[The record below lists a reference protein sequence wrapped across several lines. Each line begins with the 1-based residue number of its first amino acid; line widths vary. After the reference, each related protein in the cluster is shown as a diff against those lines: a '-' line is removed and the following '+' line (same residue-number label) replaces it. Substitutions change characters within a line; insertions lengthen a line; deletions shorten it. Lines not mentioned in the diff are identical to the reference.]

1 MNTFLTKLAMLVM
14 FLLAVTCGWAALV
27 MVFPVSLYN
36 ILLGILAAFFLL
48 RAFELADKINKLGP
62 YSDED
67 ESQKNNMPPKP
78 GPGPMPHG
86 PRFGEGAPDSD
97 EEDITPDEG

>member
-1 MNTFLTKLAMLVM
+1 MNTFLTKIAMLVM

-62 YSDED
+62 YSEED
-67 ESQKNNMPPKP
+67 ESQKNNMPSKP
-78 GPGPMPHG
+78 GPTPHG

>member
-1 MNTFLTKLAMLVM
+1 MNTFLTKLAMLGL

-27 MVFPVSLYN
+27 MVFPISLVN

-62 YSDED
+62 YSE
-67 ESQKNNMPPKP
+67 
-78 GPGPMPHG
+78 
-86 PRFGEGAPDSD
+86 D
-97 EEDITPDEG
+97 EEDNPPQKNGDNNNPRGEE

>member
-1 MNTFLTKLAMLVM
+1 MKTFLTKIAMLVL

-27 MVFPVSLYN
+27 MVFPISLYN

-62 YSDED
+62 YSNDED
-67 ESQKNNMPPKP
+67 ESQKNNMPSKP
-78 GPGPMPHG
+78 GTTPQGPSH
-86 PRFGEGAPDSD
+86 GEGAPDPDIPD
-97 EEDITPDEG
+97 EE